1 MTDKEYEAKRNQ
13 LIPIAQ
19 RHADKLEGHVY
30 PNDGSDYHEWTDRW
44 NRAYLGKMTELAE
57 QIQ

>member
-19 RHADKLEGHVY
+19 AHADDLEGSCCAKDVC
-30 PNDGSDYHEWTDRW
+30 DYHEWTDRW
-44 NRAYLGKMTELAE
+44 SRAYLGKMTELAE
-57 QIQ
+57 QIK